1 MAKLFSIIDMDS
13 SLLRNCLPHWVSAKP
28 LKNFQIKTAA
38 AAAEATASKPR
49 GKRRIRIET
58 TVIIA
63 TLLSMLGVSMS
74 LTTGLIVGKGDYR
87 SLLKKR
93 VDPDWSG
100 ISSVRSTTVA
110 MSGNSSTA
118 KEKQTKKKAITKKI
132 RRISTSNGISA
143 GARNFKLFTSSF
155 AAAGRNNLSTTSADK
170 APQNLLPSSTTAS
183 STLST
188 PLTREIMLQHRLLT
202 IEDEKKLGL
211 ALHRGRQLHKKIE
224 QLMEERGNTTPSKMS
239 MMLPTDNRSIPPYL
253 LETRSVSSSHLPVS
267 HHQQHQDLIV
277 GASNYYKANIEQQQH
292 QPHDHPR
299 YLDLSE
305 DEIIHQLQLPGG
317 RAQMMD
323 ILLEAREARQA
334 LITSNV
340 KLVASIAKKWVN
352 MSRKKSSITGQIYGA
367 IGGGWDIPSYDELL
381 QEGILG
387 LIRAVD
393 KFDSTRKLRFS
404 TYATYWIQSYIRDCI
419 QVAST
424 TCLRV
429 PTALHVIK
437 VSYCLS
443 YSSSFRF
450 VLQLTFWHSFLHV
463 SFLKKTSYVSLINN
477 AEVEGLPRPTIEEAA
492 SELGVSPSRLKTALV
507 VTQSLLSIDAPIGLG
522 SAVRK
527 GSSAGGTTEDYGQ
540 ALLISDSLQ
549 CTDSHPEELVELS
562 LLRQCLEKA
571 MASELS
577 PKEQAVL
584 RLLFGLDDGQSRT
597 VRDVVEC
604 CGGRVTMAEIRN
616 TERKAYIKLRSPH
629 AMHSHKLISFLDSE
643 AGNMSR
649 QPNDSFTRRRR

>member
-1 MAKLFSIIDMDS
+1 
-13 SLLRNCLPHWVSAKP
+13 
-28 LKNFQIKTAA
+28 
-38 AAAEATASKPR
+38 
-49 GKRRIRIET
+49 
-58 TVIIA
+58 
-63 TLLSMLGVSMS
+63 MS
-74 LTTGLIVGKGDYR
+74 G
-87 SLLKKR
+87 S
-93 VDPDWSG
+93 
-100 ISSVRSTTVA
+100 STT
-110 MSGNSSTA
+110 
-118 KEKQTKKKAITKKI
+118 KEKQTRKKVITKKI
-132 RRISTSNGISA
+132 RRISSSNGISA

-155 AAAGRNNLSTTSADK
+155 AGTGRNNSSTSTDK
-170 APQNLLPSSTTAS
+170 APQNLLPSTTASIS

-202 IEDEKKLGL
+202 IEDEKKLGQ
-211 ALHRGRQLHKKIE
+211 ALHRGKQLHKRIE

-239 MMLPTDNRSIPPYL
+239 MMLPTDITSTPAYL
-253 LETRSVSSSHLPVS
+253 LETRPVSSAHLSVS
-267 HHQQHQDLIV
+267 HHQQRQELLL
-277 GASNYYKANIEQQQH
+277 GASNYYKANVEQQRH
-292 QPHDHPR
+292 QPHDHQR

-305 DEIIHQLQLPGG
+305 EEIIHQLELPGG

-340 KLVASIAKKWVN
+340 KLVASIAKTWIN
-352 MSRKKSSITGQIYGA
+352 MSRKKSSTTGQIYGA
-367 IGGGWDIPSYDELL
+367 IGGGWDVPSYDELL

-393 KFDSTRKLRFS
+393 KFDATRKLRFS
-404 TYATYWIQSYIRDCI
+404 TYATYWIQSYIRNCL

-443 YSSSFRF
+443 YSTTLF
-450 VLQLTFWHSFLHV
+450 VLQLTFWYSFLHV

-522 SAVRK
+522 SSVRK
-527 GSSAGGTTEDYGQ
+527 GSSAGSTTEDLGQ

-643 AGNMSR
+643 AGDMSR
-649 QPNDSFTRRRR
+649 QPNNSFTRRRR

>member
-13 SLLRNCLPHWVSAKP
+13 SLLRNCLPRWVSAEP
-28 LKNFQIKTAA
+28 LKNLQIKTAA

-267 HHQQHQDLIV
+267 HHQQHQDVIV

-429 PTALHVIK
+429 PTALHVI
-437 VSYCLS
+437 
-443 YSSSFRF
+443 
-450 VLQLTFWHSFLHV
+450 
-463 SFLKKTSYVSLINN
+463 KTSYVSLINN